1 MLTQIE
7 NTPDGYIVGVYLR
20 DGNGYGHW
28 YRLRNF
34 GERQGDA
41 IAFRDYD
48 LPTFSDQQIRLFIK
62 TFDVKKQ
69 YIRIAKNRYINRYD
83 WDKQSEWR

>member
-1 MLTQIE
+1 MMAQIE

-34 GERQGDA
+34 GDRQGNA
-41 IAFRDYD
+41 IAFREYD
-48 LPTFSDQQIRLFIK
+48 LPTFSDQQIKLFIK
-62 TFDVKKQ
+62 TFDVGKK
-69 YIRIAKNRYINRYD
+69 YMRKEKGRYVKTNDDATTI
-83 WDKQSEWR
+83 